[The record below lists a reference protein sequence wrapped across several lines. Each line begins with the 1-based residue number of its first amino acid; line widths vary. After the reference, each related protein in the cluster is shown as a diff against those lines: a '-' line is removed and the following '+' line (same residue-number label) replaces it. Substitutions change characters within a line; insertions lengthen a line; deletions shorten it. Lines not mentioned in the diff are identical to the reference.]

1 MRRGAVIAVLLA
13 LIPIASIAID
23 AARAAG
29 AGEKWTISTTPNPRG
44 AVLAELNGV
53 TCTSTSHCIGV
64 GDSFSPDVDRV
75 LIQQWDGHRW
85 TLMAGRNQPGSLNI
99 LYDVACVGPTNCF
112 AVGFSYARHGTNK
125 ALIEHWDG
133 EHWALMPTPKVFG
146 STGTSLSGV
155 ACLLVNSC
163 FAVGSFAAHGHG
175 IALIEHWDGTR
186 WTVFPSRTPYDTFAA
201 LTDVSCGSA
210 DRCVAVGTI
219 DFKRPHATAR
229 GAIQRPDL
237 ADDEQRETAAARR
250 VCSVCP
256 ARPQPTVS
264 PSVISRAARSPRR

>member
-1 MRRGAVIAVLLA
+1 M
-13 LIPIASIAID
+13 
-23 AARAAG
+23 
-29 AGEKWTISTTPNPRG
+29 
-44 AVLAELNGV
+44 
-53 TCTSTSHCIGV
+53 TCTSTSHCIAV
-64 GDSFSPDVDRV
+64 GDSFSPDVGNKV

-99 LYDVACVGPTNCF
+99 LYDVACLGPTNCF
-112 AVGFSYARHGTNK
+112 AVGFFYARHGTNK

-155 ACLLVNSC
+155 ACPLVNSC
-163 FAVGSFAAHGHG
+163 FAVGSFAAKGHG

-219 DFKRPHATAR
+219 DFNGHMQPLVERFNGQIWQMMSSAKP
-229 GAIQRPDL
+229 
-237 ADDEQRETAAARR
+237 ARR
-250 VCSVCP
+250 VGFDRCVLLGRNQLFRGRLSVGP
-256 ARPQPTVS
+256 PDHHDTDRAMERRPVADRARHPNR
-264 PSVISRAARSPRR
+264 RAGSSTR